1 VQRAVIVAAAARP
14 ADSLAV
20 DRHHLAL
27 DPDRQ

>member
-1 VQRAVIVAAAARP
+1 VNPAVTMTAAARP
-14 ADSLAV
+14 ADSLAI